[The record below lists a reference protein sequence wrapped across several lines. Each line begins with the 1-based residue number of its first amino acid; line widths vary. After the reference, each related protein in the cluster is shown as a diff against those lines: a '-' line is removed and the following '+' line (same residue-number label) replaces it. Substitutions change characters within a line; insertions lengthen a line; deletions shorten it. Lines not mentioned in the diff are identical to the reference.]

1 MLCKCTSG
9 KLTDAAIYWASGG
22 KQIIDS
28 TEEDAKAF
36 GLIIEKQ
43 PEVSTDFEVW
53 EDNWEIVMM
62 FLRIQTQWNMSFGGV
77 VGLKYE
83 VLLLAGGLFDLYNV
97 ENRQE
102 MLEGLQL
109 MESVVLREVNK
120 EKKSGS

>member
-1 MLCKCTSG
+1 
-9 KLTDAAIYWASGG
+9 
-22 KQIIDS
+22 
-28 TEEDAKAF
+28 
-36 GLIIEKQ
+36 
-43 PEVSTDFEVW
+43 
-53 EDNWEIVMM
+53 MM
-62 FLRIQTQWNMSFGGV
+62 FLRIQTQWNMSFWGV

-109 MESVVLREVNK
+109 MESVALREINK

>member
-1 MLCKCTSG
+1 
-9 KLTDAAIYWASGG
+9 
-22 KQIIDS
+22 
-28 TEEDAKAF
+28 
-36 GLIIEKQ
+36 
-43 PEVSTDFEVW
+43 
-53 EDNWEIVMM
+53 MM
-62 FLRIQTQWNMSFGGV
+62 VLRIQTQWNMSFGGV

-97 ENRQE
+97 TNRKE